1 MLRSNWLQAWI
12 FPSHHDSN
20 KNPSL
25 SASFRSSGLLFPE
38 RVHKVAHSS
47 GSLPH
52 FNRRVIPS
60 SLSSPNA
67 TGIASPTYSKLHK
80 VYLLHRYL
88 FNNDFLDLVS
98 TWIIAKLF
106 LYLLCI
112 TVLHRGLWSQQA
124 RVNLSVMNTTTGMV
138 PPSEFWGNGCRE
150 TGRGWRWGS
159 WGRVQTG
166 CPAHGTWGL
175 NKAWDL
181 LSLLPWRVHLWA
193 ILRHS
198 GKGHDWPTKC
208 GPLVQWQPLA

>member
-1 MLRSNWLQAWI
+1 MTKC
-12 FPSHHDSN
+12 N

-25 SASFRSSGLLFPE
+25 STSFRSSGLLFPE
-38 RVHKVAHSS
+38 RVLKVPHSS

-52 FNRRVIPS
+52 FNRRAIPS
-60 SLSSPNA
+60 RLSSPNA
-67 TGIASPTYSKLHK
+67 MGIASPTYSKLHK

-88 FNNDFLDLVS
+88 FNDFLDLVT

-106 LYLLCI
+106 SYLICI

-124 RVNLSVMNTTTGMV
+124 STNLSVMTYNDWHGVTIK
-138 PPSEFWGNGCRE
+138 EFRVNGCRE
-150 TGRGWRWGS
+150 RGGGWRWGS

-181 LSLLPWRVHLWA
+181 LPPLPWRVRLRA

-198 GKGHDWPTKC
+198 GKGHDWPTKR